1 MCENI
6 VHKITVS
13 EWSAVGFEIHLTLTA
28 STESAGESQRDSDS
42 KPKVARHELPWEI
55 AGNSVNPNG
64 VATRRWAHLDTAPI
78 NLV

>member
-28 STESAGESQRDSDS
+28 STESAGES
-42 KPKVARHELPWEI
+42 
-55 AGNSVNPNG
+55 
-64 VATRRWAHLDTAPI
+64 
-78 NLV
+78 